1 MLWFR
6 SLLFN
11 IAFWLWTIVLG
22 ILFLPLLIIRH
33 PFVVHRLPGFWVDGV
48 LFFLKIFC
56 GITYHLTGTPRE
68 GVVYASK
75 HQSAFETLAFW
86 SLLHNPAFILKRE
99 LLWIPIFGWYLA
111 ATKPIAIDRG
121 AGASALKKIIR
132 ECEDRLK
139 EGRSVVIFPE
149 GTRTFPGE
157 TKPYQPGIAAIYA
170 KLQPVVIPIAL
181 NSGKFWATN
190 SFAKKPGLISI
201 QLLDGIPQGLPKDQF
216 MTTLQEA
223 VEQASIAL

>member
-1 MLWFR
+1 MHWFR

-11 IAFWLWTIVLG
+11 ISFWLWTILLG
-22 ILFLPLLIIRH
+22 IIFLPLLLIRH
-33 PFVVHRLPGFWVDGV
+33 SFVVQKLPGFWVDGV
-48 LFFLKIFC
+48 LFFLRIFC
-56 GITYHLTGTPRE
+56 GVDYRLIGTPE
-68 GVVYASK
+68 DGVVYASK

-86 SLLHNPAFILKRE
+86 RLLHNPAFILKRE

-111 ATKPIAIDRG
+111 ATNPIAIDRK

-139 EGRSVVIFPE
+139 QGRSVVIFPE

-157 TKPYQPGIAAIYA
+157 SKPYQPGIAAIYA
-170 KLQPVVIPIAL
+170 KLQPRVIPVAL
-181 NSGKFWATN
+181 NSGKFWAKN
-190 SFAKKPGLISI
+190 SFAKRPGTISI
-201 QLLDGIPQGLPKDQF
+201 KILEGIPQGLPKDQF
-216 MTTLQEA
+216 MNTLQEA

>member
-11 IAFWLWTIVLG
+11 VSFWLWTIFLG
-22 ILFLPLLIIRH
+22 IVFLPLLLIRH
-33 PFVVHRLPGFWVDGV
+33 PYVVHKLPGFWVEGV
-48 LFFLKIFC
+48 LYFLKIFC
-56 GITYHLTGTPRE
+56 GITYHMTGAPQN

-86 SLLHNPAFILKRE
+86 RLLNNPAFILKRE

-111 ATKPIAIDRG
+111 ATRPIAIDRK

-132 ECEDRLK
+132 ECEERLK

-157 TKPYQPGIAAIYA
+157 VKPYQPGIAAIYA
-170 KLQPVVIPIAL
+170 KLQPRVIPIAL
-181 NSGKFWATN
+181 NSGKFWAKN
-190 SFAKKPGLISI
+190 SFAKKPGAISI
-201 QLLDGIPQGLPKDQF
+201 QILESIPQGLPKDQF
-216 MTTLQEA
+216 MAALQEA
-223 VEQASIAL
+223 VEQASGAL